1 MSIKNWFRRKRYRA
15 PQLTK
20 GRVELLDESGDLP
33 QPRLWRKI
41 SRFAKRLGQR
51 VVYMVLLMY
60 YAYRNPQT
68 PAWAKRIILGTLAY
82 FISPIDFLPD
92 LTPFLGFSDDL
103 GLLGVSLAT
112 VAAYINAD
120 TRREARAQL
129 GQWFGTLDVE
139 TLDAVDQAK
148 STPSEVRQDP

>member
-15 PQLTK
+15 PEFSK
-20 GRVELLDESGDLP
+20 GRIELPDASEDLP
-33 QPRLWRKI
+33 QSRLWRKI

-120 TRREARAQL
+120 TRRQARAQL
-129 GQWFGTLDVE
+129 GEWFGALDTA
-139 TLDAVDQAK
+139 TLDAVDEA
-148 STPSEVRQDP
+148 SVTSSEAPNDQ